1 MCLDLRG
8 GQAAQGCVSLVSAQH
23 RSPHVLCSLMA
34 CLASRTLVQLWECTG
49 FVNQQWVYDPPS
61 GAILYGNGGIPTQL
75 CLDAGGM
82 HGGTELQV
90 RECNN
95 LPQQQWGYDSK
106 MLTLY
111 LRKSLTDASTCMDLF
126 GGGVTKGTS
135 VDVWG
140 CSGCWK

>member
-1 MCLDLRG
+1 MSRSEGWASGARVRL
-8 GQAAQGCVSLVSAQH
+8 GCVCAA
-23 RSPHVLCSLMA
+23 RSPHVLTGGLPV
-34 CLASRTLVQLWECTG
+34 ASRTLVQLWECTG
-49 FVNQQWVYDPPS
+49 LVNQQWVYDPPS
-61 GAILYGNGGIPTQL
+61 GAILYGNGGSPMQL
-75 CLDAGGM
+75 CLDAGDM
-82 HGGTELQV
+82 KQGTELQV
-90 RECNN
+90 WGCNN

-111 LRKSLTDASTCMDLF
+111 LRNSLTDASTCMDLF